1 MTWTTNLDFICPRT
15 TCWKT
20 ASIQHSLFCWCL
32 TCLKTLKASMPQLTW
47 PCRRKVLLLDSIG
60 WGHLANEFDDSE
72 AEKSCLFSETHSWV
86 EHQTSWFWQQG
97 CVEEPSRSQLVT
109 YNIQCFG
116 TEPESKAARDRTS
129 YNPSTSYNLR
139 FHPSKVLVNVFS
151 TVAAWNFT
159 SCKSESYPIYVLW
172 WPQKI
177 SINIT
182 GF

>member
-1 MTWTTNLDFICPRT
+1 MDNQSWFHLPAHHLLKN
-15 TCWKT
+15 
-20 ASIQHSLFCWCL
+20 CL
-32 TCLKTLKASMPQLTW
+32 HPAQS
-47 PCRRKVLLLDSIG
+47 VLLVSHVFKDIKSKHATADMTLPSKSVATGFDWMG
-60 WGHLANEFDDSE
+60 PPGQWVWWQRGREKLFVLGDTLLGGTANE
-72 AEKSCLFSETHSWV
+72 
-86 EHQTSWFWQQG
+86 
-97 CVEEPSRSQLVT
+97 LVLAT
-109 YNIQCFG
+109 GLCGG
-116 TEPESKAARDRTS
+116 TIKITVGYLQHPMLRDRTS